1 MSKEYII
8 VTGGAGYIGSHT
20 VIELIENGYEV
31 IIIDNLCNSS
41 YDSVA
46 RIEYMVKR
54 PIKFFDI
61 DLRDHEKLTNVFK
74 NYRIKGV
81 IHFAALKAVGESTK
95 IPLEYY
101 ESD

>member
-46 RIEYMVKR
+46 RIEFMVKR
-54 PIKFFDI
+54 SVNFFDI

-74 NYRIKGV
+74 TFKLKGSFTLQ
-81 IHFAALKAVGESTK
+81 H
-95 IPLEYY
+95 
-101 ESD
+101 

>member
-46 RIEYMVKR
+46 RIEFMVKR
-54 PIKFFDI
+54 SVNFFDI

-74 NYRIKGV
+74 TFKIKGV

-95 IPLEYY
+95 IPLE
-101 ESD
+101 